1 MIFTKS
7 SSTSLRTEPGNPT
20 LVTVSAAPFLARV
33 VHGTT
38 PTSTGVQSYTVAGMG
53 DPAGALIIGGR
64 ASTLGSAGVSNGWSE
79 TWGITDGTNQNVCY
93 SSARDNVATAVATAA
108 GHNNSLFRLVDPATG
123 TIIVEGVFSAW
134 TTNGI
139 SINWT
144 TVDSTAWQ
152 FSILLLG
159 GSQCQVFVTNAA
171 PPGTPFTGA
180 TTVTPTFATDFCL
193 TRPMR
198 STNGSAGVQADFGIG
213 ISIKNAGSPLNYSG
227 QYMAAN
233 GSPTNVRCSTS
244 ILGLGNV
251 MTLNPGSTGDTITS
265 MTAINNYTSTTVDVV
280 NATTTSQ
287 GVRLAIMCVK
297 VNGATSVGVAMTDGT
312 TPTATGNQAAT
323 WPGTKTG
330 ALYAV
335 FTNSTVTSDAP
346 GSGLGVGFS
355 DLRANSACVQVT
367 GKTNVNPSKTRSVVT
382 HALFDQYNA
391 DAAEQY
397 TVSIVSQDATGY
409 TLNFTVAPVSGRKYY
424 ALAIQEMPIVVLP
437 TGIASAQAMGSPT
450 IVRGTLSV
458 APTGIASGQAMG
470 TPTIVRGALL
480 VHPTGI
486 ASAQAMGTPTIVR
499 GALSVSPTGIAST
512 QAFGVPTIVRGT
524 LLVHPTGIGSSEA
537 FGTPLIVEP
546 ITVAPV
552 GIPSA
557 QAFGMPTIILG
568 TDTVVP
574 VGITSTE
581 AFGVPTIVRGTL
593 LVHPNGIGST
603 EAFGTPTIVHGALIV
618 HPTGIA
624 SSEVFGNPVINN
636 GGVVVQ
642 IASIPSA
649 EAFGS
654 PTIVRGAINVHIV
667 GVASAEAFGSPTI
680 FIVAPI
686 SVQPIGIASAEAF
699 GSPIITNVP
708 PVIAMMLNK
717 KRAYD
722 AILSRVAGAV
732 FVRISYD
739 QASSTLT
746 VGDEVKPKSVLL
758 NELSTTFVEAKRW
771 RRSYKQQRD
780 RWTWNLILMFD
791 KEASTEIF
799 ERDMLDNPIHLPA
812 DRPNG
817 LEAFTVKAIDANYVI
832 PPQQQSSNGTRA
844 SYRVTVEFAPV

>member
-1 MIFTKS
+1 M
-7 SSTSLRTEPGNPT
+7 
-20 LVTVSAAPFLARV
+20 
-33 VHGTT
+33 GT
-38 PTSTGVQSYTVAGMG
+38 
-53 DPAGALIIGGR
+53 PAGVLIIATR
-64 ASTLGSAGVSNGWSE
+64 ASSLATQTAGWSQS
-79 TWGITDGTNQNVCY
+79 WGVCDGTHSRVCY
-93 SSARDNVATAVATAA
+93 SASRDSAATGVSKSA
-108 GHNNSLFRLVDPATG
+108 GHNASLIRIIDPATN
-123 TIIVEGVFSAW
+123 TVVVEGVFSAW
-134 TTNGI
+134 SADGVTVNYTTA
-139 SINWT
+139 
-144 TVDSTAWQ
+144 DSTAWQ
-152 FSILLLG
+152 VTVILLG
-159 GSQCQVFVTNAA
+159 GSQCQCFVTDAT
-171 PPGTPFTGA
+171 PPATTGA
-180 TTVTPTFATDFCL
+180 TTVTA
-193 TRPMR
+193 
-198 STNGSAGVQADFGIG
+198 AYQADFVLAAIARSQDGTQANVADFSFG
-213 ISIKNAGSPLNYSG
+213 FATRNAGSPQNFCVQNVCDRGTTSSSRTRISNADMGALITLLVPGDTLTDAAVISNFTSTGFNISNSAAGAAGQGPNLSMMAVKVTGSVAVGVSG
-227 QYMAAN
+227 HEDTMPIAA
-233 GSPTNVRCSTS
+233 GNVGYAFPGFKSGTLFGFISNNTS
-244 ILGLGNV
+244 ANSDLGN
-251 MTLNPGSTGDTITS
+251 GTGG
-265 MTAINNYTSTTVDVV
+265 M
-280 NATTTSQ
+280 
-287 GVRLAIMCVK
+287 
-297 VNGATSVGVAMTDGT
+297 SV
-312 TPTATGNQAAT
+312 
-323 WPGTKTG
+323 
-330 ALYAV
+330 
-335 FTNSTVTSDAP
+335 
-346 GSGLGVGFS
+346 S
-355 DLRANSACVQVT
+355 DLRGLVAGCSIVT
-367 GKTNVNPSKTRSVVT
+367 GLTNTSPSRTRSNHS
-382 HALFDQYNA
+382 HAFCDFWNSNDSVHVA
-391 DAAEQY
+391 VAAL
-397 TVSIVSQDATGY
+397 VSQDTNGH
-409 TLNFTVAPVSGRKYY
+409 TLNFTTAPSSAREFYQLV
-424 ALAIQEMPIVVLP
+424 IQEMPTTVSP

-450 IVRGTLSV
+450 IVRGALSV
-458 APTGIASGQAMG
+458 APTGIGSAQAMG
-470 TPTIVRGALL
+470 SPTIVRGALL
-480 VHPTGI
+480 IHPTGI

-512 QAFGVPTIVRGT
+512 QAFGVPTIVRGALTVSPTGIGSAQAFGVPTIVRGT

-593 LVHPNGIGST
+593 LIHPNGIGSA
-603 EAFGTPTIVHGALIV
+603 EAFGTPTIVRGTLLV

-624 SSEVFGNPVINN
+624 SSEAFGNPVINN
-636 GGVVVQ
+636 GGILVQ
-642 IASIPSA
+642 VTSVPSA

-654 PTIVRGAINVHIV
+654 PTIVLGTINVQIV
-667 GVASAEAFGSPTI
+667 GIASGEAFGSPTI
-680 FIVAPI
+680 FVVTPIV
-686 SVQPIGIASAEAF
+686 VQPIGIASAEAF

-732 FVRISYD
+732 FVRVSYD
-739 QASSTLT
+739 QATSTLT

-758 NELSTTFVEAKRW
+758 NELSTTFAEAKRW

>member
-1 MIFTKS
+1 
-7 SSTSLRTEPGNPT
+7 
-20 LVTVSAAPFLARV
+20 
-33 VHGTT
+33 
-38 PTSTGVQSYTVAGMG
+38 MG

-64 ASTLGSAGVSNGWSE
+64 ASTLGSAGISNGWSE
-79 TWGITDGTNQNVCY
+79 TWGITDGANQNVCY

-123 TIIVEGVFSAW
+123 TIVVEGVFSAW

-382 HALFDQYNA
+382 HSLFDQYNA
-391 DAAEQY
+391 DAAQQY

-450 IVRGTLSV
+450 IVRTLSVAPTGIGSAQAMGSPTIVRGTLSV
-458 APTGIASGQAMG
+458 APTGIAS
-470 TPTIVRGALL
+470 T
-480 VHPTGI
+480 
-486 ASAQAMGTPTIVR
+486 QAMGTPTIVR

-512 QAFGVPTIVRGT
+512 QAFGVPTIVRGALSVSPT
-524 LLVHPTGIGSSEA
+524 GIGSAQAFGVLTIVRGALLVHPTGIGSSEA

-574 VGITSTE
+574 VGITSAE

-593 LVHPNGIGST
+593 LIHPNGIGSA
-603 EAFGTPTIVHGALIV
+603 EAFGTPTIVRGTLLV

-624 SSEVFGNPVINN
+624 SSEAFGNPVINN
-636 GGVVVQ
+636 GGILVQ
-642 IASIPSA
+642 VASVPSA

-654 PTIVRGAINVHIV
+654 PTIVLGTINVQIV
-667 GVASAEAFGSPTI
+667 GIASGEAFGSPTI
-680 FIVAPI
+680 FVATPI
-686 SVQPIGIASAEAF
+686 IVQPIGIASAEAF

-732 FVRISYD
+732 FVRVSYD

-758 NELSTTFVEAKRW
+758 NELSTTFAEAKRW